1 MDGELHYPERWWSFY
16 ERTGTCSKKNPK
28 LHGIVKK
35 KNGKTIKKEGELMQ
49 YTTTLP
55 LQSGGRVTI
64 PEHIR
69 KKLGVKD
76 GDLVVLIIT
85 TPEE

>member
-1 MDGELHYPERWWSFY
+1 M
-16 ERTGTCSKKNPK
+16 
-28 LHGIVKK
+28 IQ
-35 KNGKTIKKEGELMQ
+35 MQ

-85 TPEE
+85 TPEDAYRGIDEVKQ

>member
-1 MDGELHYPERWWSFY
+1 MGKP
-16 ERTGTCSKKNPK
+16 SKKKVN
-28 LHGIVKK
+28 
-35 KNGKTIKKEGELMQ
+35 LMQ

>member
-1 MDGELHYPERWWSFY
+1 LVLETISELDFY
-16 ERTGTCSKKNPK
+16 TVIR
-28 LHGIVKK
+28 
-35 KNGKTIKKEGELMQ
+35 MQ

-69 KKLGVKD
+69 KKLDVKD
-76 GDLVVLIIT
+76 GDLVVIIVT
-85 TPEE
+85 TPGGE

>member
-1 MDGELHYPERWWSFY
+1 MADWNHILDQYHYWINFHHNNIDSY
-16 ERTGTCSKKNPK
+16 YSCSKEV
-28 LHGIVKK
+28 IR
-35 KNGKTIKKEGELMQ
+35 MQ

-76 GDLVVLIIT
+76 GDLVVLSIT